1 VLSAAAAPEVDV
13 GPVGR
18 LAAGAEHTCA
28 ILTDRT
34 VACWGAGTNGR
45 LGYGDI
51 NDVGDDEAPR
61 AAGAVDLGGGQASAL
76 AVGAAHTC
84 ATVPAIAMRCWGA
97 FAEGRLGNNAMEDIG
112 DAETPAMSQAVAG
125 SGGAL
130 AIAAGAAHTCFL
142 DGSGQVR
149 CFGRGTN
156 GQLGYGATT
165 SLPAPGGPVEI
176 GNAAT
181 ALVAGDDHTCAV
193 QIDDA
198 VRCWG
203 RGLDGR
209 LGSGNTMDIGTISD
223 PGVFAPVGLGGGA
236 RALAAGARHTCALL
250 TSGGVICWGANDHG
264 QLGYGDHD
272 VGRRQRPAVG
282 RGDGAAARRGAGDH
296 RWRRSHLR
304 AARGRRGDLLGRQR
318 PRPAR
323 LRRPRGSRRRRAGG
337 RAGPAVARAGS
348 PPAVYIAAVSAA
360 PDPATIAA
368 ALAHAQGAHPD
379 LTLTAAAFAARAAAV
394 DATAL
399 ATHGADLFLA
409 WACLAGDPVALRRF
423 DDDVLR
429 PASDGARA
437 IDRAPAFLDEVRQRV
452 RAHLLVGEGGRGCS
466 TTPAAARCERG
477 SRSPRSAPR

>member
-1 VLSAAAAPEVDV
+1 MTTTGRAALVVAALAAAACNQVLGLEPVVVRDAPSGPDAPPVPVDEIVAGGAHTCARIGDRVRCWGSGARGQLGGNAEVDVLSAAAAPEVDV

-264 QLGYGDHD
+264 QLGYGNQMSVGASGPPSTAGTVPLPGEALAITAGGDHTCALLTGGGVICWGAND
-272 VGRRQRPAVG
+272 HGQLGYGDRED
-282 RGDGAAARRGAGDH
+282 RGDDE
-296 RWRRSHLR
+296 
-304 AARGRRGDLLGRQR
+304 
-318 PRPAR
+318 PV
-323 LRRPRGSRRRRAGG
+323 GG
-337 RAGPAVARAGS
+337 
-348 PPAVYIAAVSAA
+348 
-360 PDPATIAA
+360 
-368 ALAHAQGAHPD
+368 
-379 LTLTAAAFAARAAAV
+379 
-394 DATAL
+394 
-399 ATHGADLFLA
+399 
-409 WACLAGDPVALRRF
+409 
-423 DDDVLR
+423 
-429 PASDGARA
+429 
-437 IDRAPAFLDEVRQRV
+437 
-452 RAHLLVGEGGRGCS
+452 LV
-466 TTPAAARCERG
+466 PL
-477 SRSPRSAPR
+477 

>member
-1 VLSAAAAPEVDV
+1 VTTTGRAALVVAALAAAACNQVLGLEPVVVRDAPSGPDAPPVPVDEIVAGGAHTCARIGDRVRCWGSGARGQLGGNAEVDVLSAAAAPEVDV

-264 QLGYGDHD
+264 QLGYGNQMSVGASGPPSTAGTVPLPGEALAITAGGDHTCALLTGGGVICWGAND
-272 VGRRQRPAVG
+272 HGQLG
-282 RGDGAAARRGAGDH
+282 YGDHEDRGDDE
-296 RWRRSHLR
+296 
-304 AARGRRGDLLGRQR
+304 
-318 PRPAR
+318 PV
-323 LRRPRGSRRRRAGG
+323 GG
-337 RAGPAVARAGS
+337 
-348 PPAVYIAAVSAA
+348 
-360 PDPATIAA
+360 
-368 ALAHAQGAHPD
+368 
-379 LTLTAAAFAARAAAV
+379 
-394 DATAL
+394 
-399 ATHGADLFLA
+399 
-409 WACLAGDPVALRRF
+409 
-423 DDDVLR
+423 
-429 PASDGARA
+429 
-437 IDRAPAFLDEVRQRV
+437 
-452 RAHLLVGEGGRGCS
+452 LV
-466 TTPAAARCERG
+466 PL
-477 SRSPRSAPR
+477 